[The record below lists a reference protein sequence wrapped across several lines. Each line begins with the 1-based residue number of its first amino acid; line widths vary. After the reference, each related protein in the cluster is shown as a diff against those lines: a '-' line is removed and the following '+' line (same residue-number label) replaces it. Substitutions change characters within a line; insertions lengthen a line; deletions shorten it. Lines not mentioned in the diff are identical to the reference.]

1 MVKEKVEEVVEKAE
15 EGRNFLVDGLHKIL
29 LAGIG
34 AVSLA
39 QGEVEDFVGKL
50 VEKGEIAEKDGR
62 KMLDDI
68 DKKRKEQTDKVKKQT
83 EKAEKE
89 LDKRLDGL
97 LARLNVPTKSDI
109 DGLNDKIAALTKK
122 IDELKK

>member
-15 EGRNFLVDGLHKIL
+15 EGRNFLVDGLHKVL

-39 QGEVEDFVGKL
+39 QEEIEDFVNKL
-50 VEKGEIAEKDGR
+50 IEKGEIAEKDGR
-62 KMLDDI
+62 KMLEDI
-68 DKKRKEQTDKVKKQT
+68 DKKRKEQTKKVKKQT
-83 EKAEKE
+83 DKAEKE
-89 LDKRLDGL
+89 MDKQLDSL
-97 LARLNVPTKSDI
+97 LSRLNVPTKSDI
-109 DGLNDKIAALTKK
+109 DGLNDKIAALTQK

>member
-1 MVKEKVEEVVEKAE
+1 MVKEKVDEVIEKVGE
-15 EGRNFLVDGLHKIL
+15 SRNFLLDGLHKIL

-39 QGEVEDFVGKL
+39 QDEVEDFVNKL
-50 VEKGEIAEKDGR
+50 IEKGEIAEKDGR
-62 KMLDDI
+62 KLLDDI
-68 DKKRKEQTDKVKKQT
+68 DQKRKEQTGKVKKQT

-97 LARLNVPTKSDI
+97 LAKLNVPTKSDI
-109 DGLNDKIAALTKK
+109 DGLNKKIAALTKK

>member
-15 EGRNFLVDGLHKIL
+15 EGRNSLVDGLHKIL

-39 QGEVEDFVGKL
+39 QDEVEDFTNKL
-50 VEKGEIAEKDGR
+50 IEKGEIAEKDGR
-62 KMLDDI
+62 KMIEDI
-68 DKKRKEQTDKVKKQT
+68 AKKRKEQTKKVKKQT
-83 EKAEKE
+83 DKAEKE

-97 LARLNVPTKSDI
+97 LSRLNVPTKSDI
-109 DGLNDKIAALTKK
+109 DGLNDKIAALTQK